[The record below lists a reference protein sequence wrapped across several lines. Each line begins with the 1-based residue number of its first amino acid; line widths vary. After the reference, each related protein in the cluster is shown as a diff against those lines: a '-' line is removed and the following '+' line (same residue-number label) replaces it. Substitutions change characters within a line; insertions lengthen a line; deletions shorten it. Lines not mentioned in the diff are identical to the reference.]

1 MDDTSRWVQLT
12 YSSFDREQGPG
23 GWQVKDLTGN
33 PSDDEYKLAQT
44 SVVTGFDFHGETA
57 TYPSAEEIASWPRRF
72 SFIQTPSGGLFVH
85 AVKAGRDST
94 GRPGNTYSH
103 VVLDRNTTR
112 SSKSDYLPIDLW
124 RSAAFDVPYGVQEI
138 LETEVAASP
147 ISLPGPFAGAATALS
162 IMTMPGYREPLLAA
176 LDALETIQH
185 RKGML
190 VLVTDRQD
198 WAALIISAISRLTSP
213 GTTRSLSFSLYE
225 RAEALSR
232 LRTAG
237 IAVVA
242 IPRADL
248 EDIDP
253 ASATFVLVDG
263 EIPET
268 NTDEHI
274 VAHGAPIPRTE
285 FSRMVEAIIGDP
297 DNPDLELLTSV
308 VTGLSESSLEVNQAT
323 IGVDSDEDGYFGL
336 DEELEVDD
344 VNNLDLAW
352 PLAMFIRA
360 RNGHLFPAEASSAA
374 GVLVMRSSPISI
386 GRSAKLLPSVRE
398 VVAGSLAG
406 SNDEQ
411 NRLGHNTGRIW
422 TALEEL
428 SDSRSPLTSA
438 LLEHAYLLEAIT
450 DEQWLDSGA
459 APAGIGAWMN
469 LDDGGELREATR
481 RALRSAESNC
491 SNSGYRPDFELK
503 LLTFLSRVSLIDD
516 ARRPLDEE
524 SEHLVD
530 SILGSSAVRNFVN
543 GHDIPD
549 LSGMVDVAVRD
560 RLLAHIRNWD
570 PPGCSYEF
578 GQRIAAVGPRDSW
591 LQLYTRDVES
601 FSRFDVLIV
610 LELVRQQGARAAD
623 GGPPIDPVLLESSV
637 RAAPVIHVQWGSV
650 DHKLVTII
658 EHSVLSLETLQF
670 LEKHSPGWLPETGP
684 MMHLLG
690 TQPWSDALSEYLGL
704 LQRARGESIPLANLR
719 VTAGDGNGVGGLR
732 SNSKIVDEVRFISR
746 LNLSAK
752 VTAELAP
759 VVWCAIVDFAGAQG
773 LNQFQN
779 ATLPT
784 LPDVSRFPLSDPR
797 TVLSRAEFLWSHG
810 KTVLCSVQDL
820 AKRALFASDQR
831 TRMGQADTV
840 NRVSGRRK
848 SAYSLEQESW
858 PFPADYLTILGA
870 ETAAGDSLLT
880 LVLSRLAQTTQ
891 GAFLTERID
900 DNNSWFRSVEGQYE
914 LIVRQIRET
923 EADVDTACNALFNY
937 AEKWRKTV
945 IKAKLKDPDRGRKAF
960 SFTPGR
966 ARPVEAMKVE
976 GEK

>member
-12 YSSFDREQGPG
+12 YSSFDREQGAG
-23 GWQVKDLTGN
+23 GWQVKDLTGD
-33 PSDDEYKLAQT
+33 PSNDEYKLAQT

-72 SFIQTPSGGLFVH
+72 SFIRTPAGGLFVH

-124 RSAAFDVPYGVQEI
+124 RSDAFDVPYGVQEI
-138 LETEVAASP
+138 LETEVAAPP

-198 WAALIISAISRLTSP
+198 WAALIISAMSRLTSP
-213 GTTRSLSFSLYE
+213 GATRSLSFSLYE

-248 EDIDP
+248 EDIEP
-253 ASATFVLVDG
+253 AIATFVLVDG

-268 NTDEHI
+268 NTDEHM
-274 VAHGAPIPRTE
+274 VTHGAPIPRTE

-297 DNPDLELLTSV
+297 DNPNLELLTSV
-308 VTGLSESSLEVNQAT
+308 VTGLSESSFEVNQAT
-323 IGVDSDEDGYFGL
+323 NGVDSDEDGYFGL

-360 RNGHLFPAEASSAA
+360 RNGHLFPADARSAA
-374 GVLVMRSSPISI
+374 GELVMRSSPISI

-406 SNDEQ
+406 SNDEP
-411 NRLGHNTGRIW
+411 NSLGQDTCRIW
-422 TALEEL
+422 MALEEL

-438 LLEHAYLLEAIT
+438 LLEHAYLLEAIS
-450 DEQWLDSGA
+450 DEQWLDSGT
-459 APAGIGAWMN
+459 APAGIGSWMN

-481 RALRSAESNC
+481 RALRTAESNC
-491 SNSGYRPDFELK
+491 SNSDYRPDFELK
-503 LLTFLSRVSLIDD
+503 LLTFLSRVSLIGD

-524 SEHLVD
+524 SEHLVE
-530 SILGSSAVRNFVN
+530 SILDSPAVRNFVN

-549 LSGMVDVAVRD
+549 LSGILDVAVRD
-560 RLLAHIRNWD
+560 RLLAHINKWEL
-570 PPGCSYEF
+570 PGCSNDF
-578 GQRIAAVGPRDSW
+578 VKRIAAVGSQDSW
-591 LQLYTRDVES
+591 QQLYARDVES
-601 FSRFDVLIV
+601 FSPVDARLV
-610 LELVRQQGARAAD
+610 LELVRQQSARAAED
-623 GGPPIDPVLLESSV
+623 GSPIDPTLVENSI
-637 RAAPVIHVQWGSV
+637 RAAPAIHRQWSSL
-650 DHKLVTII
+650 DHELLTII
-658 EHSVLSLETLQF
+658 ENSALSLETLQF
-670 LEKHSPGWLPETGP
+670 LEMYFPSWLPETGP
-684 MMHLLG
+684 MMRVLA
-690 TQPWSDALSEYLGL
+690 TQPWSDALGDYLGL
-704 LQRARGESIPLANLR
+704 LQRRRGESIALVNLR
-719 VTAGDGNGVGGLR
+719 VTAGDGNGVGWLR
-732 SNSKIVDEVRFISR
+732 KSQSIVDEIRSISH
-746 LNLSAK
+746 LNLSSK
-752 VTAELAP
+752 VKVELAP
-759 VVWCAIVDFAGAQG
+759 VVWCAILDYAASQG
-773 LNQFQN
+773 LNRLQN
-779 ATLPT
+779 AVLPS

-797 TVLSRAEFLWSHG
+797 TVLARAEFLWSHD
-810 KTVLCSVQDL
+810 KTVLCSAEEL
-820 AKRALFASDQR
+820 AMRALFASDQQI
-831 TRMGQADTV
+831 RMGQTDAV

-858 PFPADYLTILGA
+858 PFPVEYLTILGT
-870 ETAAGDSLLT
+870 ETATGDSLLT
-880 LVLSRLAQTTQ
+880 LVLSRLAQMTQ
-891 GAFLTERID
+891 GAFLTDRMD
-900 DNNSWFRSVEGQYE
+900 DNNSWFHTVVDKYKP
-914 LIVRQIRET
+914 IVRHNRET
-923 EADVDTACNALFNY
+923 ETEVKPSCDAFSAY

-960 SFTPGR
+960 PFTPGR

>member
-12 YSSFDREQGPG
+12 YSSFDREQGAG
-23 GWQVKDLTGN
+23 GWQVKDLTGD
-33 PSDDEYKLAQT
+33 PSNDEYKLAQT

-72 SFIQTPSGGLFVH
+72 SFIRTPAGGLFVH

-124 RSAAFDVPYGVQEI
+124 RSDAFDVPYGVQEI
-138 LETEVAASP
+138 LETEVAAPP

-198 WAALIISAISRLTSP
+198 WSALIISAMSRLTSP
-213 GTTRSLSFSLYE
+213 GATRSLSFSLYE

-253 ASATFVLVDG
+253 AIATFVLVDG

-268 NTDEHI
+268 NTDEHM
-274 VAHGAPIPRTE
+274 VTHGAPIPRTE

-297 DNPDLELLTSV
+297 DNPNLELLTSV

-323 IGVDSDEDGYFGL
+323 NGVDSDEDGYFGL

-360 RNGHLFPAEASSAA
+360 RNGHLFPADARSAA
-374 GVLVMRSSPISI
+374 GELVMRSSPISI

-406 SNDEQ
+406 SNDEP
-411 NRLGHNTGRIW
+411 NSLGQDTGRIW
-422 TALEEL
+422 MALEEL

-438 LLEHAYLLEAIT
+438 LLEHAYLLEAIS

-481 RALRSAESNC
+481 RALRTAKSNC
-491 SNSGYRPDFELK
+491 SNSDYRPDFELK

-530 SILGSSAVRNFVN
+530 SILDSSAVRNFVS

-549 LSGMVDVAVRD
+549 LSGMLDVAVRD
-560 RLLAHIRNWD
+560 RLLAHISNWD

-578 GQRIAAVGPRDSW
+578 EQRIAAVGSQDSW

-601 FSRFDVLIV
+601 FSFLDARVV

-637 RAAPVIHVQWGSV
+637 RAAPVIHVQWGSL
-650 DHKLVTII
+650 DSEMQTII
-658 EHSVLSLETLQF
+658 YNSALSLETLYY
-670 LEKHSPGWLPETGP
+670 LETRFPRWLPETGP
-684 MMHLLG
+684 MMLVLG
-690 TQPWSDALSEYLGL
+690 NQPWSGALSEYLGV
-704 LQRARGESIPLANLR
+704 LQRARGEAIALVNLR
-719 VTAGDGNGVGGLR
+719 VTAGDGNDVGGLR
-732 SNSKIVDEVRFISR
+732 RGQIIVDEISKISR
-746 LNLSAK
+746 LDLSAK
-752 VTAELAP
+752 VRAELAA
-759 VVWCAIVDFAGAQG
+759 VVWCTIVDYAAAQG
-773 LNQFQN
+773 LNLYEN
-779 ATLPT
+779 ATLPS
-784 LPDVSRFPLSDPR
+784 LPDVSRFPLRDPQ
-797 TVLSRAEFLWSHG
+797 TVCSRAELLWSNNR
-810 KTVLCSVQDL
+810 TVIGPVEQL
-820 AKRALFASDQR
+820 AMCGLFAAEQR
-831 TRMGQADTV
+831 TRMTQAGAV

-848 SAYSLEQESW
+848 STYSSEQENW
-858 PFPADYLTILGA
+858 PFSVEYLAILGT
-870 ETAAGDSLLT
+870 ESESGDSLLT
-880 LVLSRLAQTTQ
+880 LVLSRLAQTKHGT
-891 GAFLTERID
+891 FLTERLD
-900 DNNSWFRSVEGQYE
+900 DNNKWFRTIVRKYE
-914 LIVRQIRET
+914 LIVGKNRDT
-923 EADVDTACNALFNY
+923 EAEVDAACDAFNAY

-945 IKAKLKDPDRGRKAF
+945 IKAKLKDPVRGRKAF
-960 SFTPGR
+960 PFTPGR